1 MKFTQYIKNV
11 PDKIAMILENYT
23 HLKILF
29 SFIKIVFISKSIK
42 TFLMKFKFI
51 IKYL

>member
-1 MKFTQYIKNV
+1 MKFTQHIKNV
-11 PDKIAMILENYT
+11 RDNIAMILENYT

-42 TFLMKFKFI
+42 TFLMKFKCI